1 MISSYDDMG
10 PRIDLGSESPAAGP
24 AAANWNPSPP
34 KTPGA
39 APAPPRLAPPKSSPG
54 ALGLVS
60 LVISL
65 LALALGTWAIL
76 SQPEMIPPPPMSSS
90 VVPGATA
97 ERVAKL
103 EKDVGDLMLRMVTLE
118 KELKAVAS
126 KAGSVTKLTELS
138 NRVAGLQDR
147 LDAMTL
153 ERKIAGLEKKA
164 PTPPPAAKPAP
175 APAKAAAPAPA
186 PAKAAPKAEE
196 PAKQDERSKQVY
208 TVRRGDTLFTIAQ
221 RYKVTMRNL
230 KEWNDLKTNMVMVG
244 QKLVIYK

>member
-10 PRIDLGSESPAAGP
+10 PRIDLGGDNAPPEAH
-24 AAANWNPSPP
+24 AANRNPN
-34 KTPGA
+34 
-39 APAPPRLAPPKSSPG
+39 PPRIPGVAPTPPRIAPKSSPG

-60 LVISL
+60 LMLSL
-65 LALALGTWAIL
+65 LALCVAIWGLL
-76 SQPEMIPPPPMSSS
+76 SQPEMIPQPPMSPS
-90 VVPGATA
+90 VIPGATA

-118 KELKAVAS
+118 KEIKAVAS

-147 LDAMTL
+147 LDALTV
-153 ERKIAGLEKKA
+153 ERKISGLEKKL
-164 PTPPPAAKPAP
+164 P
-175 APAKAAAPAPA
+175 AAAPAA
-186 PAKAAPKAEE
+186 PAAAAQEKAAPPKPEEKAQEKAAE
-196 PAKQDERSKQVY
+196 PEQQKQVY

-221 RYKVTMRNL
+221 RYKVTMR
-230 KEWNDLKTNMVMVG
+230 DLKAWNNLRSNMVMIG

>member
-10 PRIDLGSESPAAGP
+10 PRIDLGGETPASGPAAG
-24 AAANWNPSPP
+24 NWNPTPP
-34 KTPGA
+34 RTPGA
-39 APAPPRLAPPKSSPG
+39 APTIPGPAPKSGPG

-60 LVISL
+60 LMLSL
-65 LALALGTWAIL
+65 LALAVAMWAIL

-118 KELKAVAS
+118 KEIKAVAS
-126 KAGSVTKLTELS
+126 KAGSVTKLTEIS
-138 NRVAGLQDR
+138 NRMAGLQDR
-147 LDAMTL
+147 LDALTL

-164 PTPPPAAKPAP
+164 PTAPPREKAAPVA
-175 APAKAAAPAPA
+175 APAKEE
-186 PAKAAPKAEE
+186 PKAQE
-196 PAKQDERSKQVY
+196 PPQEPERPKQVY

-221 RYKVTMRNL
+221 RYKVTMR
-230 KEWNDLKTNMVMVG
+230 DLKAWNSLKSNMVMVG

>member
-10 PRIDLGSESPAAGP
+10 PRIDLGGETPPPEA
-24 AAANWNPSPP
+24 PSPGLGP
-34 KTPGA
+34 KAPRIPGA
-39 APAPPRLAPPKSSPG
+39 APTLRPSAPKSGPG

-60 LVISL
+60 LLLSL
-65 LALALGTWAIL
+65 LALSVAIWGLL
-76 SQPEMIPPPPMSSS
+76 SQPEMIPQPPISSS

-118 KELKAVAS
+118 KEIKAVSS

-147 LDAMTL
+147 VDAMNV
-153 ERKIAGLEKKA
+153 ESKIAGMGKKSA
-164 PTPPPAAKPAP
+164 
-175 APAKAAAPAPA
+175 A
-186 PAKAAPKAEE
+186 PAKAAPVKAAPPKEE
-196 PAKQDERSKQVY
+196 PKPAPKAKEPEREKQVY

-221 RYKVTMRNL
+221 RYKVTMRDIKTWNNL
-230 KEWNDLKTNMVMVG
+230 RSNMVMIG

>member
-10 PRIDLGSESPAAGP
+10 PRIDLGGETPPPEA
-24 AAANWNPSPP
+24 PSPGLGP
-34 KTPGA
+34 KAPRIPGA
-39 APAPPRLAPPKSSPG
+39 APTLRPSAPKSGPG

-60 LVISL
+60 LLLSL
-65 LALALGTWAIL
+65 LALSVAIWGLL
-76 SQPEMIPPPPMSSS
+76 SQPEMIPQPPISSS

-118 KELKAVAS
+118 KEIKAVSS

-147 LDAMTL
+147 VDAL
-153 ERKIAGLEKKA
+153 SVERKISTMEKKS
-164 PTPPPAAKPAP
+164 
-175 APAKAAAPAPA
+175 AAPAPSAA
-186 PAKAAPKAEE
+186 PAKAAPAKAAPPKEE
-196 PAKQDERSKQVY
+196 PKPAPKAKEPEREKQVY

-221 RYKVTMRNL
+221 RYKVTMRDIKTWNNL
-230 KEWNDLKTNMVMVG
+230 RSNMVMIG

>member
-10 PRIDLGSESPAAGP
+10 PRIDLGGEPPASGQAAG
-24 AAANWNPSPP
+24 NWNPTPP
-34 KTPGA
+34 RTPGA
-39 APAPPRLAPPKSSPG
+39 APTIPGPAPKSGPG

-60 LVISL
+60 LMISL
-65 LALALGTWAIL
+65 LALAVAMWAIL

-118 KELKAVAS
+118 KEIKAVAS
-126 KAGSVTKLTELS
+126 KAGSVTKLTEIS
-138 NRVAGLQDR
+138 NRMAGLQDR
-147 LDAMTL
+147 LDALTL

-164 PTPPPAAKPAP
+164 PTAPPQEKTAP
-175 APAKAAAPAPA
+175 APAAAPAAAPAPE
-186 PAKAAPKAEE
+186 APKAEE
-196 PAKQDERSKQVY
+196 PARQEERPKQIY

-221 RYKVTMRNL
+221 RYKVTMR
-230 KEWNDLKTNMVMVG
+230 DLKAWNSLKSNMVMVG

>member
-10 PRIDLGSESPAAGP
+10 PRIDLGGETPPPEA
-24 AAANWNPSPP
+24 PSPGLGP
-34 KTPGA
+34 KAPRIPGA
-39 APAPPRLAPPKSSPG
+39 TPTLRPSAPKSGPG

-60 LVISL
+60 LLLSL
-65 LALALGTWAIL
+65 LALSVAIWGLL
-76 SQPEMIPPPPMSSS
+76 SQPEMIPQPPISAS

-118 KELKAVAS
+118 KEIKAVSS

-147 LDAMTL
+147 VDAMNV
-153 ERKIAGLEKKA
+153 ESKIAGMEKKSA
-164 PTPPPAAKPAP
+164 
-175 APAKAAAPAPA
+175 A
-186 PAKAAPKAEE
+186 PAKAAPVKATPPKEE
-196 PAKQDERSKQVY
+196 PKPAPKAKEPEREKQVY

-221 RYKVTMRNL
+221 RYKVTMRDIKTWNNL
-230 KEWNDLKTNMVMVG
+230 RSNMVMIG